1 MYFSTPLAT
10 DEIGDFGD
18 FFLRGRSR
26 ELSFSSSPGLEA
38 TPTRQRFDLA
48 VVGSTVIFFVLFAFS
63 STGCLFRSC
72 ATLLDVANG
81 FGAFFAVDFDL
92 WVRACHRWFASDL
105 FLPLSGESTCAIL
118 FPRCSRFRL
127 VFSSLSIWICDV
139 VDFLMWNGEPF
150 FPFKSVRWPP
160 SLWVFP
166 HSFRV
171 F

>member
-1 MYFSTPLAT
+1 M
-10 DEIGDFGD
+10 EILGI
-18 FFLRGRSR
+18 
-26 ELSFSSSPGLEA
+26 SFSEGGRENSHSLRLLVWRRRRRGSDSTSPSS
-38 TPTRQRFDLA
+38 
-48 VVGSTVIFFVLFAFS
+48 GSTVIFFVLFAFS